1 MKILVGYDGS
11 NQSKEALRLSQKHAK
26 GLGAK
31 FEVAS
36 AINLNTMI
44 YKVYTDR
51 KRVAYN
57 MQTYSRRTDDNH
69 LTVEFYGYELP

>member
-31 FEVAS
+31 IEVAS
-36 AINLNTMI
+36 AISRWDPLEYHKI
-44 YKVYTDR
+44 QEAEQELDR
-51 KRVAYN
+51 GGKRN
-57 MQTYSRRTDDNH
+57 FKWR
-69 LTVEFYGYELP
+69 